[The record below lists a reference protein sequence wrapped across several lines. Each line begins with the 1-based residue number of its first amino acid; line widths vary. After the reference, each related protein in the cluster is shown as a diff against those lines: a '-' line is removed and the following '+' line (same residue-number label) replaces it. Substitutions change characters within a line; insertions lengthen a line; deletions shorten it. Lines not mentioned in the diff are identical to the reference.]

1 MEIRHQTP
9 LKPLVAF
16 RGSGEHLFLKQ
27 KLPMAG
33 MRVIKPKKTG
43 LGFDT
48 SVLIVFCGNSWSMN
62 KSSTFSYLTHPQL
75 CEQQLVRHLAN

>member
-1 MEIRHQTP
+1 MEIRHQTL

-27 KLPMAG
+27 KQPMAG

-43 LGFDT
+43 LDLDT
-48 SVLIVFCGNSWSMN
+48 SVPIVFCGNSWSVN
-62 KSSTFSYLTHPQL
+62 KFSMFSYLTHP
-75 CEQQLVRHLAN
+75 ENSPSMV